1 MKLTQQF
8 LTQNDCFSGG
18 RTMIPRGV
26 MVHSTGVAQPSPQA
40 FIRQWNK
47 QDVPVCVH
55 AFVCETG
62 VIQTLPWNRRGW
74 HAGTGTSG
82 RSANNTHISF
92 EICEP
97 KGHTYAG
104 GTMLNYDVAK
114 NADYFAKIYQN
125 AVDLTAMLCKEYRL
139 NPLQDGVVICHSEGY
154 RRGVA
159 SNHADVEQW
168 FPKHGKTMDEF
179 RADVSKAMKGDDDM
193 TAAEVQKIV
202 AETMGAR
209 LPEAIAAALK
219 AHDALFLYKTLADIP
234 QWGQETVKNLLT
246 SGALKGDDSGNLNI
260 SHDLLRALVILGRM
274 R

>member
-18 RTMIPRGV
+18 RTMTVRGV

-104 GTMLNYDVAK
+104 GTM
-114 NADYFAKIYQN
+114 
-125 AVDLTAMLCKEYRL
+125 
-139 NPLQDGVVICHSEGY
+139 
-154 RRGVA
+154 
-159 SNHADVEQW
+159 
-168 FPKHGKTMDEF
+168 
-179 RADVSKAMKGDDDM
+179 
-193 TAAEVQKIV
+193 
-202 AETMGAR
+202 
-209 LPEAIAAALK
+209 
-219 AHDALFLYKTLADIP
+219 
-234 QWGQETVKNLLT
+234 
-246 SGALKGDDSGNLNI
+246 
-260 SHDLLRALVILGRM
+260 
-274 R
+274 

>member
-1 MKLTQQF
+1 MELTQQF

-18 RTMIPRGV
+18 RTMLPRGV
-26 MVHSTGVAQPSPQA
+26 MIHSTGVAQPSPQA

-62 VIQTLPWNRRGW
+62 VIQTLPWNRRSW

-114 NADYFAKIYQN
+114 NADYFAKVYQN

-168 FPKHGKTMDEF
+168 FPKHGKSMDIF
-179 RADVSKAMKGDDDM
+179 RADVSKAMKGDDGPQGPRRPLSLQDLGGHSPVG
-193 TAAEVQKIV
+193 TGDREKPPSLRRPPGRRLRQPEYFPRSAPRLGDFEPRQIV
-202 AETMGAR
+202 KKYPTCDNVGYFF
-209 LPEAIAAALK
+209 AL
-219 AHDALFLYKTLADIP
+219 
-234 QWGQETVKNLLT
+234 
-246 SGALKGDDSGNLNI
+246 
-260 SHDLLRALVILGRM
+260 ILCF
-274 R
+274 